1 MVRMRGGTRRG
12 FLCPATLLPML
23 MLALS
28 INQMIRP
35 LEAARQSDDY
45 ADIEDNDFA
54 EFDFED
60 ETDESLKVT
69 DDEEDDFD
77 PMETEDDEAEV
88 EVESEGEDEFSHF
101 EDDEEFEGF
110 KPEDVTDD
118 PDEFYNE
125 PKAAK
130 QQEKPTPPPLKQPI
144 KIVNIP
150 AHLRTNWENY
160 YMEITMIIGIVVYFL
175 NFFTGKTKNQKI
187 ANQWFSAHRPLLE
200 SQFSLVGD
208 DGNKDMT
215 EIQEPLTKES
225 ENLFSFWC
233 SGRICCEGM
242 LVELKLL
249 KRQDLVGV
257 ISNFM
262 KPAHDQIHVR
272 VDMSPEDMDSFI
284 FCIAGK
290 KSSLRLSKE
299 MADLATYCPERR
311 PADKFDLPANYFIM
325 SEVAEVAS
333 AMLDAKIVS
342 MFRKFPDVIDTI
354 HFSDQ
359 FTGPKPTDDQQPL
372 ELPQGKQV
380 LIFVFNLLTKDKTLE
395 QAIEETKPLM
405 QLVFYCMDKVKRYK
419 LSREAKNKADK
430 NRTKVAENH
439 WRSIHAVKAERAAEE
454 REKKKRELK
463 ERIREIEDPEKQRK
477 MEERENR
484 REKKKAQPKM
494 KQLKVN

>member
-1 MVRMRGGTRRG
+1 MVRARRKG

-28 INQMIRP
+28 INQMIQP
-35 LEAARQSDDY
+35 TEAARQSDDY

-60 ETDESLKVT
+60 ETDESTKNKEE
-69 DDEEDDFD
+69 DEDDDFD
-77 PMETEDDEAEV
+77 SIETEDNEAEV
-88 EVESEGEDEFSHF
+88 EVESEGDDEFSHF
-101 EDDEEFEGF
+101 EDEDEFENAPGD
-110 KPEDVTDD
+110 DVVDE
-118 PDEFYNE
+118 DEFINE
-125 PKAAK
+125 PTKK
-130 QQEKPTPPPLKQPI
+130 EKEKVTPPPLKQPI

-160 YMEITMIIGIVVYFL
+160 YMEITMIIGIVVYFI

-187 ANQWFSAHRPLLE
+187 ANQWFAAHRPLLE
-200 SQFSLVGD
+200 SQFSMVGD

-242 LVELKLL
+242 LVELRLL
-249 KRQDLVGV
+249 KRQDLIGV
-257 ISNFM
+257 ISNTM
-262 KPAHDQIHVR
+262 KPAHDQVHVR
-272 VDMSPEDMDSFI
+272 VDMAPEDMDSFI
-284 FCIAGK
+284 FCIASK

-311 PADKFDLPANYFIM
+311 AADKFDLPSNYFIM

-342 MFRKFPDVIDTI
+342 MFRKFPDAIDTI

-359 FTGPKPTDDQQPL
+359 FTGPKPADDQQPL

-380 LIFVFNLLTKDKTLE
+380 LIFVFNLLTKDRTLE
-395 QAIEETKPLM
+395 QAIEDTKPLM
-405 QLVFYCMDKVKRYK
+405 QLVFYCLDKVKRYK

-477 MEERENR
+477 MEEKENR

>member
-1 MVRMRGGTRRG
+1 
-12 FLCPATLLPML
+12 
-23 MLALS
+23 
-28 INQMIRP
+28 
-35 LEAARQSDDY
+35 
-45 ADIEDNDFA
+45 
-54 EFDFED
+54 
-60 ETDESLKVT
+60 
-69 DDEEDDFD
+69 
-77 PMETEDDEAEV
+77 
-88 EVESEGEDEFSHF
+88 
-101 EDDEEFEGF
+101 
-110 KPEDVTDD
+110 
-118 PDEFYNE
+118 
-125 PKAAK
+125 
-130 QQEKPTPPPLKQPI
+130 
-144 KIVNIP
+144 
-150 AHLRTNWENY
+150 
-160 YMEITMIIGIVVYFL
+160 
-175 NFFTGKTKNQKI
+175 
-187 ANQWFSAHRPLLE
+187 
-200 SQFSLVGD
+200 
-208 DGNKDMT
+208 
-215 EIQEPLTKES
+215 
-225 ENLFSFWC
+225 
-233 SGRICCEGM
+233 
-242 LVELKLL
+242 
-249 KRQDLVGV
+249 
-257 ISNFM
+257 M

-284 FCIAGK
+284 FCIASK

-311 PADKFDLPANYFIM
+311 PADKFDLPSNYFVM

-454 REKKKRELK
+454 REKK
-463 ERIREIEDPEKQRK
+463 RK

-484 REKKKAQPKM
+484 REKKKAQPKRKM
-494 KQLKVN
+494 EERENRREKK

>member
-1 MVRMRGGTRRG
+1 MRGTRRG

-69 DDEEDDFD
+69 DEEEDDFD

-88 EVESEGEDEFSHF
+88 EVESEGEDEFI
-101 EDDEEFEGF
+101 
-110 KPEDVTDD
+110 
-118 PDEFYNE
+118 NE
-125 PKAAK
+125 PKPK
-130 QQEKPTPPPLKQPI
+130 QEKEKPTPPPLKQPI

-160 YMEITMIIGIVVYFL
+160 YMEITMIIGIIVYFL

-187 ANQWFSAHRPLLE
+187 ANQWFAAHRPLLE

-262 KPAHDQIHVR
+262 KPAHDQVHVR
-272 VDMSPEDMDSFI
+272 VD
-284 FCIAGK
+284 
-290 KSSLRLSKE
+290 
-299 MADLATYCPERR
+299 
-311 PADKFDLPANYFIM
+311 LPPGYFIM

-333 AMLDAKIVS
+333 AMLDAKILS
-342 MFRKFPDVIDTI
+342 MFRKFPEHIDTI

-359 FTGPKPTDDQQPL
+359 YTGPKPADDQQPL
-372 ELPQGKQV
+372 EP
-380 LIFVFNLLTKDKTLE
+380 
-395 QAIEETKPLM
+395 
-405 QLVFYCMDKVKRYK
+405 
-419 LSREAKNKADK
+419 
-430 NRTKVAENH
+430 
-439 WRSIHAVKAERAAEE
+439 
-454 REKKKRELK
+454 
-463 ERIREIEDPEKQRK
+463 
-477 MEERENR
+477 
-484 REKKKAQPKM
+484 
-494 KQLKVN
+494 